1 MAEPAGTMISFAA
14 NGDTGQGYLVLPV
27 ECSRQ
32 AAILVIQ
39 EWWGLND
46 HIKRV
51 ADRFAAEGYAALA
64 PDLYHGR
71 ATTEPDE
78 ARKLAMSLDMPR
90 AVKEMIGAVNYLCG
104 LPNVRRIGVVG
115 FCMGGS
121 LALLLAAKTP
131 RVAAVVSFYGGRFP
145 DDTDLRQ
152 ISDPLLL
159 FYGGRDHGIPPE
171 QIAANRA
178 ALERHGIIH
187 EIVVYESAGHAFFN
201 DSRPQAYHA
210 EAAADAWR
218 RTLVFFDRYLQ
229 VRSDRA

>member
-1 MAEPAGTMISFAA
+1 MAEPAGTMIQFAA
-14 NGDTGQGYLVLPV
+14 NGDIAQGYLVQPA
-27 ECSRQ
+27 ERSRR

-51 ADRFAAEGYAALA
+51 ADRFAAAGYAALA
-64 PDLYHGR
+64 PDLYHGQ
-71 ATTEPDE
+71 TTDEPDE
-78 ARKLAMSLDMPR
+78 ARKLAMALAMPR
-90 AVKEMIGAVNYLCG
+90 VVKEMVGAVNYLCG
-104 LPNVRRIGVVG
+104 LPNVERIGVVG
-115 FCMGGS
+115 FCLGGS

-145 DDTDLRQ
+145 DETDLRQ

-178 ALERHGIIH
+178 ALERHGIVH
-187 EIVVYESAGHAFFN
+187 EIVVYDGAGHAFFN
-201 DSRPQAYHA
+201 DSRPSAYDA
-210 EAAADAWR
+210 EAAADAWQ
-218 RTLVFFDRYLQ
+218 RTLTFFDRYLQ
-229 VRSDRA
+229 LH